1 MKTYLVTGGSGF
13 IGSNFVRQMLQNDTN
28 CHIVNL
34 DKLTYA
40 GNPAN
45 LVDIEMDERYSF
57 VHGDICDTDVVRQI
71 FQQHKPQIIINFA
84 AETHVDRSIGS
95 PDDFIKTDV
104 FGVFTLLEASKE
116 FGVDLFLQIST
127 DEVYGSIAE
136 GPAVPIRL
144 VRQEETGLPIRIM
157 SPTIFLLL
165 SLVPATIMVR
175 SSTLR
180 NLSHS
185 LLPTLL
191 RIETYLS
198 TVMEKMSVTG
208 FMCQIIVLPL
218 ILSLK
223 TENWEKSTMWA
234 ATTNFRISILRI
246 RYWNSWE
253 NPTTLSNLLKI
264 GRDTI

>member
-1 MKTYLVTGGSGF
+1 MTLSRQTYLVS
-13 IGSNFVRQMLQNDTN
+13 LP
-28 CHIVNL
+28 CL
-34 DKLTYA
+34 KLRK
-40 GNPAN
+40 N
-45 LVDIEMDERYSF
+45 LVL
-57 VHGDICDTDVVRQI
+57 I
-71 FQQHKPQIIINFA
+71 FFF
-84 AETHVDRSIGS
+84 RSA
-95 PDDFIKTDV
+95 PMR
-104 FGVFTLLEASKE
+104 FTEASQR
-116 FGVDLFLQIST
+116 GVSARAIPCC
-127 DEVYGSIAE
+127 
-136 GPAVPIRL
+136 PAVPIRL

-165 SLVPATIMVR
+165 SLAPATIMVR

-198 TVMEKMSVTG
+198 TVMGKMSVTG
-208 FMCQIIVLPL
+208 FMCQITVLPF

-223 TENWEKSTMWA
+223 TENWEKSTMWEVV
-234 ATTNFRISILRI
+234 TNFRTSILRI

-253 NPTTLSNLLKI
+253 NPPILSNLWKI